1 MKNYTRKTKIIC
13 TLGPSTDSEET
24 LKALINAGMN
34 VGRFNFSH
42 GLYDEQENRLAMLE
56 KVREELDVPVAA
68 LLDTKGP
75 EIRLTTFE
83 KGSVVLKEGQEF
95 TLTTKEVEGNE
106 NIVGISYK
114 DLPSDVEKG
123 VHILIDDG
131 LIDMEVLEVSSTD
144 IKCRV
149 VNGGKISDRKGV
161 NVPNVDLTMPFLS
174 PKDRKDL
181 IFGVQHGFDFIAASF
196 VRTADDVR
204 EMRAFLKEYGGDDI
218 QIIAKIESYQGIK
231 NIDAIIKEAD
241 GVMVARGDMGVEIP
255 LEDVPAIQKM
265 IIKKGYKAGKF
276 VITAT
281 QMLDSMMKN
290 PRPTRAEATDVAN
303 AVYDGT
309 SAIMLSGETAAGKYP
324 VEACDTMARIAIKT
338 EQDINYTSR
347 LKEREVIK
355 NPSVTDAVSHSACT
369 MSSDLNASAI
379 MTVTMSGR
387 TAHMVSKYRPE
398 SPIIAGCIKKKVWRQ
413 MGLCWG
419 VTPML
424 IEEKNDA
431 EELFAHAI
439 DRAEDA
445 KLLEEGDTVIITA
458 GIPLGISGTTNMI
471 KTVYV

>member
-324 VEACDTMARIAIKT
+324 VEACDTMARIAVKT

-445 KLLEEGDTVIITA
+445 NLLEEGDTVIITA

>member
-324 VEACDTMARIAIKT
+324 VEACDTMARIAVKT